1 MDPAQVTTYV
11 CLPLGILLIVARIV
25 LRLFRQQKITQGD
38 CWCIAAS
45 VFILVRLVTNVFLL
59 KYGSTRTLSDAERP
73 KILPGSQKY
82 DEIVMGSKITLIS
95 RTMLNCLLWCLKMAV
110 LDMVFKL
117 IRKLRYEKLV
127 YWSFIAILAATWIA
141 AMLGTFL
148 GCRPVSLYW
157 QVNPNPGKCAVGDDW
172 LLSYEIGNMLTDL
185 LLLAVPIPLLLSA
198 KITWMH
204 RLRLL
209 FLFSL
214 GGFLIAIS
222 VVRMM
227 QGFGSTLQVSRT
239 MWASIEIF
247 FAVFVAVSPT
257 IYALCHSKGSGSTN
271 YPSRTQGGGT
281 WVKGTVMSA
290 LKTKGGEKRAVEE
303 EDVEMKGGIMVTRTL
318 RTERGSEEELVREDG
333 FRF

>member
-1 MDPAQVTTYV
+1 
-11 CLPLGILLIVARIV
+11 
-25 LRLFRQQKITQGD
+25 
-38 CWCIAAS
+38 
-45 VFILVRLVTNVFLL
+45 
-59 KYGSTRTLSDAERP
+59 
-73 KILPGSQKY
+73 
-82 DEIVMGSKITLIS
+82 
-95 RTMLNCLLWCLKMAV
+95 
-110 LDMVFKL
+110 
-117 IRKLRYEKLV
+117 
-127 YWSFIAILAATWIA
+127 
-141 AMLGTFL
+141 
-148 GCRPVSLYW
+148 
-157 QVNPNPGKCAVGDDW
+157 
-172 LLSYEIGNMLTDL
+172 MLTDL

-198 KITWMH
+198 KITWMQYVSPPKLPSLPPTNNSS